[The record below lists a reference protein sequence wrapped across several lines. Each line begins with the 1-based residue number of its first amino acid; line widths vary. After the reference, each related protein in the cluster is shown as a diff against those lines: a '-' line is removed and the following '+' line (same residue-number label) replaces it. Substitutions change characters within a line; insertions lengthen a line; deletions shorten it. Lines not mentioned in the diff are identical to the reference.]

1 MIIKPPTSNDIN
13 RIADWVELFVLSSG
27 NSISKSKIVS
37 VLQKDG
43 VNIEEEDIDS
53 AFIELGRRLQL
64 YGTNAPYAITG
75 NTVAPNFDWKKFP
88 EYTLCLYYSTY
99 GAGNPDAGTKLFE
112 DITKIC
118 IEIFLQANSYMFGF
132 PNNKSFKDQLDEFA
146 IDVKEQRF
154 QNPSPADKDR
164 GVDVVVYK
172 EFDAIRNNC
181 LLIFIQC
188 AAGKNWND
196 KKPVSI
202 ASYGRFLHI
211 NRKTA
216 ISSLALTQIVDI
228 DDWLNACDDYGL
240 IIDRAR
246 LYRIYSNNRKAIPK
260 TLTSQVLNWCKA
272 KLN

>member
-13 RIADWVELFVLSSG
+13 RVSDWIELFVLSSG

-53 AFIELGRRLQL
+53 AFSELRRRLYL
-64 YGTNAPYAITG
+64 YGKTVPYTISG
-75 NTVAPNFDWKKFP
+75 NIVAPNFDWKGFP

-118 IEIFLQANSYMFGF
+118 LEIFLQANGYMFGF
-132 PNNKSFKDQLDEFA
+132 PNNKPFKDQLDEFA
-146 IDVKEQRF
+146 SNIKEKRF
-154 QNPSPADKDR
+154 QDPGSSDKDR

-172 EFDAIRNNC
+172 EFDNIRSNC

-202 ASYGRFLHI
+202 GSYGRFLNI

-228 DDWLNACDDYGL
+228 DDWLNACDDYGI

-246 LYRIYSNNRKAIPK
+246 LYQICSENRKAIPK
-260 TLTSQVLNWCKA
+260 ALTKQVHNWCKT